1 MVVDVGYW
9 TKVLKRILAFAL
21 AILGIYLSFTLAIFY
36 IPFLI
41 AFVISLLVEPMI
53 KYVAKKTKLSR
64 KTSAIIVLSVVSVVI
79 VALLVVGIIS
89 IISES
94 SNLLQG
100 LNGYIDKIYNKVQ
113 EIISSINFD
122 KIRFSDKISEIL
134 NSSSQN
140 FLAMVST
147 WIGNVLNKIVQSI
160 TKLPTFGIYVGIT
173 LVSTYFICTDKLYIL
188 DQIEHHLPRTWV
200 KRLMMH
206 LRDLVSSLGSYLKA
220 EFILVRNIICNYACT
235 VFI

>member
-9 TKVLKRILAFAL
+9 TKVLKRILTFVL
-21 AILGIYLSFTLAIFY
+21 TILGIYLSFKLAIY
-36 IPFLI
+36 YMPFLI
-41 AFVISLLVEPMI
+41 AFAISLLVEPMI

-64 KTSAIIVLSVVSVVI
+64 KTSAIVVLSVVSVII
-79 VALLVVGIIS
+79 VAILVVGIIS

-173 LVSTYFICTDKLYIL
+173 LVATYFICTDKLYIL

-206 LRDLVSSLGSYLKA
+206 LRALVSSLGSYLKA
-220 EFILVRNIICNYACT
+220 EFILVRNIIYNYACT
-235 VFI
+235 AFI

>member
-9 TKVLKRILAFAL
+9 TKVLKRIFIFAFT
-21 AILGIYLSFTLAIFY
+21 ILGIYLSFKLAIY
-36 IPFLI
+36 YMPFLI

-53 KYVAKKTKLSR
+53 KYIAKKTKLAR
-64 KTSAIIVLSVVSVVI
+64 KTSAIIVLSFVSVII

-122 KIRFSDKISEIL
+122 KSRFSEKRSEIL

-140 FLAMVST
+140 FLAMIST
-147 WIGNVLNKIVQSI
+147 WVGNILNKIVQSI

-220 EFILVRNIICNYACT
+220 EFILVRNFLCNYSCAD
-235 VFI
+235 FI